1 MKLSI
6 AMATMNEEEAV
17 AKVIRDAQK
26 YGAPWNPE
34 IVVVDSSKDKTPEIA
49 SGLGAKVIQQE
60 PQGHG
65 IALRTAMFAATGDV
79 IITADCDDTYP
90 MEYIPEF
97 MKLVEQSGY
106 DIVSGN
112 RMKSGKHSIPFLNIV
127 TIRLLALF
135 VRLLYGIRTHDVTT
149 GMHAVRREVV
159 HSIDWKTNYSFP
171 VELIIKSNQNG
182 YNWRE
187 LIIPYRP
194 RIGQIKLNRWRSGK
208 AYLRFIVGNR
218 FHLNL
223 ENKII

>member
-6 AMATMNEEEAV
+6 AMATMNEEKAV
-17 AKVIRDAQK
+17 AKVIRDALK

-34 IVVVDSSKDKTPEIA
+34 IIVVDSSWDKTPDIA
-49 SGLGAKVIQQE
+49 RSYGARVIRQE

-65 IALRTAMFAATGDV
+65 TALRTAMFAATGNV
-79 IITADCDDTYP
+79 IITTDCDDTYP
-90 MEYIPEF
+90 MEYIPLF
-97 MKLVEQSGY
+97 MKIIEQSGY

-112 RMKSGKHSIPFLNIV
+112 RMKSGKHSMPFLNIIA
-127 TIRLLALF
+127 IRLLALL

-159 HSIDWKTNYSFP
+159 HSISWETNYSFP
-171 VELIIKSNQNG
+171 AELIIKSNEHG
-182 YNWRE
+182 YKWRE
-187 LIIPYRP
+187 LIIPYRQ
-194 RIGQIKLNRWRSGK
+194 RIGQIKLNRWRSGN
-208 AYLRFIVGNR
+208 AYLRFIIGNR